1 MFTIIIATHERPLLL
16 RRALQ
21 SLIAQTYQ
29 DFQVIV
35 VDDWAAYIPPF
46 PEMSELAGRY
56 TYIIRSGDIG
66 PAQSRNMALELVKT
80 PYVMFLDDDDTFEP
94 GHLRSLAEHIGDD
107 TPELLHCDFSIIYE
121 NRSENPPAR
130 LSVMPMQTVQVTHD
144 SVHVANGI
152 PNCCVVYRR
161 DVVAQP
167 RFPTELHLYEDWDFL
182 LACMRGRS
190 LRHVPVNGVNIHK
203 SPLDVPENIRR
214 STARRDLTL
223 ETLLY
228 IYKKYPVANME
239 TRLARLAIL
248 SKGDQPASLDQ
259 C

>member
-1 MFTIIIATHERPLLL
+1 LFTIIIPTHERPLLL

-21 SLIAQTYQ
+21 SLIAQTYKN
-29 DFQVIV
+29 FQVIV
-35 VDDWAAYIPPF
+35 VDDSAAYIPPF
-46 PEMSELAGRY
+46 HEMVELAGRY
-56 TYIIRSGDIG
+56 TYIIRSGNIG
-66 PAQSRNMALELVKT
+66 PAESRNMALEMVKT

-94 GHLRSLAEHIGDD
+94 GHLQSLVDHIGDD
-107 TPELLHCDFSIIYE
+107 TPEILHCDFNILYE
-121 NRSENPPAR
+121 NRSENPPTP
-130 LSVMPMQTVQVTHD
+130 LSVLSIQTADVTYD

-152 PNCCVVYRR
+152 PNCCAVYRR

-182 LACMRGRS
+182 LACMQGRT
-190 LRHVPVNGVNIHK
+190 LRHVPISSVNIHK
-203 SPLDVPENIRR
+203 SPNDAPENVRR

-228 IYKKYPVANME
+228 MYKKYPAPNME
-239 TRLARLAIL
+239 TRVARLAIL
-248 SKGDQPASLDQ
+248 NKGEQRASLDQ